1 MTVFNAKKLLL
12 IFSLHLL
19 ALHCAAQGCETKLII
34 KLKNMNGG
42 VFGGQKVTITA
53 RADGKTFE
61 ATSNASGEAEFKVP
75 CEVLYD
81 LSIAN
86 YTRKKE
92 VLSAKSDGGMVMRT
106 FTYEPDMAAKDKLFA
121 MNAEEQLAVEQA
133 AAALSDTIF
142 VKGAVMSAPAS
153 PDHFTQVSISIKDI
167 DNGALADEVVSII
180 GEKRHKNI
188 KATTDKN
195 GHLLVYLPKGDKYF
209 FNFKYNKNFTS
220 TECTFTKGS
229 AKAEMGFSYLGTKEI
244 EKRKREE
251 AARVAAEA
259 KRIKD
264 EEEAFEKECK
274 KLGITVAEG
283 KRRKITTFIENAG
296 RTKDTVVSAVLN
308 RNKNW
313 SEKLIVCDLTGS
325 MSPYAAQLSAW
336 YQLSYLKEKNL
347 QFVFF
352 NDGDNKPDHMK
363 RIGSTGG
370 IYYSPS
376 KGIDS
381 LCSTIVKVSSAGWGG
396 DCPENN
402 MEALIKGVKMAKP
415 YKELVMIADNNAP
428 VKDIQLLS
436 GFTAPVHIILC
447 GVYNDNVLTDYMNI
461 AWKTKGSIHT
471 MEEDLTALAS
481 MLEGQEIKVGNSIY
495 RIMGGEFVRI
505 NKA

>member
-1 MTVFNAKKLLL
+1 MVFSVNRCVLV
-12 IFSLHLL
+12 FSLCLP
-19 ALHCAAQGCETKLII
+19 ALYCAAQGCETTLVI
-34 KLKNMNGG
+34 KLKNMKGG
-42 VFGGQKVTITA
+42 VYGGQKVTITA
-53 RADGKTFE
+53 RADGKTLD
-61 ATSNASGEAEFKVP
+61 ATSNASGEAQFSVP

-92 VLSAKSDGGMVMRT
+92 VLSAKSAGGMVMRT

-133 AAALSDTIF
+133 AAALPDTTF
-142 VKGAVMSAPAS
+142 VKGAVMGIPAKA
-153 PDHFTQVSISIKDI
+153 DCFTELSISIKDI
-167 DNGALADEVVSII
+167 ENGALADEMVTIT
-180 GEKRHKNI
+180 GEKRKKSI

-195 GHLLVYLPKGDKYF
+195 GHLVVYLPKGDKYF
-209 FNFKYNKNFTS
+209 LSFKYNKNFIS
-220 TECTFTKGS
+220 TECDFTKGS
-229 AKAEMGFSYLGTKEI
+229 AKEGMNFSYLGTKEI

-259 KRIKD
+259 KRIRD
-264 EEEAFEKECK
+264 EAEKFEKECK

-283 KRRKITTFIENAG
+283 RRREVMGFFSHLGKTT
-296 RTKDTVVSAVLN
+296 DTVVSVVLN
-308 RNKNW
+308 RNKKW

-352 NDGDNKPDHMK
+352 NDGDNKPDSQK
-363 RIGSTGG
+363 RIGATGG
-370 IYYSPS
+370 IYYLPS
-376 KGIDS
+376 TGIDS
-381 LCSTIVKVSSAGWGG
+381 LFATIVNVSSAGWGG

-428 VKDIQLLS
+428 VKDLQLLS
-436 GFTAPVHIILC
+436 SFTAPVHIILC
-447 GVYNDNVLTDYMNI
+447 GVYDDNVLTDYMNI
-461 AWKTKGSIHT
+461 ALKTKGSIHT
-471 MEEDLTALAS
+471 MEQDLTALAS
-481 MLEGQEIKVGNSIY
+481 MLEGQEIRVGKSIY
-495 RIMGGEFVRI
+495 RIMGGEFVRV